1 MVENFLRV
9 FGREYGADR
18 HNEDKKENHD
28 HNMNVGGLKVQ
39 ERRGEG
45 CVSIDNFRRFP
56 LPTFVDISRSE
67 FRREPI
73 SYGLVVRKVKTLTRF
88 GRHIRT
94 SSTQLSSHFFYSR
107 Q

>member
-1 MVENFLRV
+1 MMIENFLRV

-28 HNMNVGGLKVQ
+28 HNMNVGDLKVQ
-39 ERRGEG
+39 ERRGED

-56 LPTFVDISRSE
+56 FPTLADISRSE

-73 SYGLVVRKVKTLTRF
+73 SYGLVAWKARR
-88 GRHIRT
+88 
-94 SSTQLSSHFFYSR
+94 
-107 Q
+107 